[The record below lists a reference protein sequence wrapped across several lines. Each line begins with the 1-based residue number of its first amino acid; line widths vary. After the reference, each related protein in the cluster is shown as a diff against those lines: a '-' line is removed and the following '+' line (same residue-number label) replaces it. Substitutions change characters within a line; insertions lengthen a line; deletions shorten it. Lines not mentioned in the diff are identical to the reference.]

1 MLDFINLPEEE
12 FPSIL
17 KIVISHYMFEYIHP
31 FFDGNGRVGRFI
43 LSNYLAKELD
53 SVSSLLMSRAVKAN
67 RSIYEKAFLTVSE
80 KDNFGEGTFFIIA
93 LLELLL
99 GAQRDLRFELQ
110 KNNKLRHRAKIAYKK
125 ELAEVPFA
133 FDVFQ
138 VYFDYALYYPNEVL
152 SRRDILDSINQDISL
167 YMMRRIEAELIEKE
181 LIEKS
186 GEKPVTYRINPFI
199 QNGLIKRN
207 TLDFYNEDGSWN
219 TKAYKKNLLDLENN
233 EIVIH

>member
-152 SRRDILDSINQDISL
+152 SRRDILDSINQELSL
-167 YMMRRIEAELIEKE
+167 YMMRKIESVLLEKE
-181 LIEKS
+181 LIEKC
-186 GEKPVTYRINPFI
+186 GEKPVTYRINPSI
-199 QNGLIKRN
+199 QIGLIKGD
-207 TLDFYNEDGSWN
+207 TLDYYNEDGTWN
-219 TKAYKKNLLDLENN
+219 EKK
-233 EIVIH
+233 